1 MSLAIFACLAA
12 TVMTWTTPA
21 LAQLDRITQREAL
34 AGLKAALEQGSNAAI
49 AALGKTDGFLANPQV
64 RIPLPQSLERTEKL
78 ARRLGF
84 ANEVDDLVV
93 AMNRAAEAAVPEAR
107 KLLVDAVKKMSA
119 QDAKGILAGG
129 ETAGMEYFRRTTH
142 AQLHARFLPIVQT
155 ATAKAGVAQKYRE
168 FAKPAAAFGLLKT
181 EHADLDE
188 YVTQKALGGLYFM
201 LGEEEKRIRRDPVGS
216 TRAIIRKVFGAL

>member
-1 MSLAIFACLAA
+1 MLVTCASA
-12 TVMTWTTPA
+12 A

-49 AALGKTDGFLANPQV
+49 AALGRTDGFLGNARV
-64 RIPLPQSLERTEKL
+64 RIPLPESLERTEKL

-84 ANEVDDLVV
+84 ANEVDELVV

-119 QDAKGILAGG
+119 QDAKGILSGG
-129 ETAGMEYFRRTTH
+129 DTAGTEYFRRTTH
-142 AQLHARFLPIVQT
+142 AQLHERFLPIVQT
-155 ATAKAGVAQKYRE
+155 ATAKVGVAQKYRE
-168 FAKPAAAFGLLKT
+168 FARPAAAFGLLKT

-188 YVTQKALGGLYFM
+188 YVTGKALDGLYFM
-201 LGEEEKRIRRDPVGS
+201 LGEEEKKIRRDPVGS